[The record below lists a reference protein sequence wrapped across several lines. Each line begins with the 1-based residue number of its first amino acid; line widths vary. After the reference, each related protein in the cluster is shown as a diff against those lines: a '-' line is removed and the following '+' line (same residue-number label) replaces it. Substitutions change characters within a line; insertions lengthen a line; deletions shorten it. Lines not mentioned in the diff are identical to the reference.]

1 MAVPKRRTSRWRR
14 NQRRAQA
21 FFARLKASTI
31 IKCPSCGEYMMPH
44 RACPYCGQYK
54 EHQVIE
60 V

>member
-21 FFARLKASTI
+21 FFARLKSASI
-31 IKCPSCGEYMMPH
+31 VKCPNCGEFMKPH
-44 RACPYCGQYK
+44 RACPYCGHYR
-54 EHQVIE
+54 ERQVLE

>member
-21 FFARLKASTI
+21 FFAKLKSFNVV
-31 IKCPSCGEYMMPH
+31 KCSNCGEFAVPH
-44 RACPYCGQYK
+44 RACPYCGYYK
-54 EHQVIE
+54 DKQVLE